1 MMKHRIGVLVV
12 VAALVFCGLAL
23 AASPTDRQYGNPTPN
38 GGSPPPTTGHPGLP
52 FTGFQ
57 AGMALLGGF
66 GLLAAGLGL
75 RSTASKKP
83 GQPRLVALPDAEPEL
98 DLAFLTAPFELCEG
112 CGTPLSP
119 MGFRISI
126 GNRRLSYHSVDCAA
140 HARARRVRPGV
151 AFSFTA

>member
-12 VAALVFCGLAL
+12 LAALVFCGLAL

-38 GGSPPPTTGHPGLP
+38 GGSPPATGHPGLP

-66 GLLAAGLGL
+66 GLLAAGLVL
-75 RSTASKKP
+75 RSNASEKP
-83 GQPRLVALPDAEPEL
+83 GQPRLLALPGAEPYF
-98 DLAFLTAPFELCEG
+98 DLAFLTAPIERCEG

-126 GNRRLSYHSVDCAA
+126 GKRRLSYHSVECAA
-140 HARARRVRPGV
+140 HARARSVRPGV
-151 AFSFTA
+151 ASSFTP